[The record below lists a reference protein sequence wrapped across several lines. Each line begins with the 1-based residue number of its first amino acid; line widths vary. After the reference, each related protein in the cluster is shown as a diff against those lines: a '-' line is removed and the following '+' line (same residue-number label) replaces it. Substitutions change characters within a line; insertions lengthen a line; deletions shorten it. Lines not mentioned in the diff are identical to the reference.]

1 MLVADFAID
10 GHETFFGGN
19 AGNIEY
25 LYRYHGKYA
34 INRHKRKINYVVKNG
49 AAMQSAKKNDGSK
62 SDVGLDI
69 ILFYD
74 QNYYIKN
81 NTRYSF

>member
-19 AGNIEY
+19 AGNKEY
-25 LYRYHGKYA
+25 LYRYDGKYA

-74 QNYYIKN
+74 KNYYIKN

>member
-1 MLVADFAID
+1 
-10 GHETFFGGN
+10 
-19 AGNIEY
+19 
-25 LYRYHGKYA
+25 
-34 INRHKRKINYVVKNG
+34 
-49 AAMQSAKKNDGSK
+49 MQSAKKNDGSK

-74 QNYYIKN
+74 QNYYVKN

>member
-49 AAMQSAKKNDGSK
+49 AVMQSAKKN
-62 SDVGLDI
+62 
-69 ILFYD
+69 D